1 MQKYTNLRSIMLK
14 KGTKLYSIFKA
25 KCPRCHEGE
34 FFTHKFTFNPNKV
47 TKLHDNCPNCNL
59 KYMMEPSFFYGAMY
73 VNYGLTVALSVA
85 TFVISTLI
93 FSLSLL
99 QCFAAI
105 VIALLILAP
114 FNLRLSRII
123 WINMFVHFDKKFK
136 KKQS

>member
-1 MQKYTNLRSIMLK
+1 MFK
-14 KGTKLYSIFKA
+14 KGTKLYSIFNA

-34 FFTHKFTFNPNKV
+34 FFKYKFTFNPNKV
-47 TKLHDNCPNCNL
+47 TKLHNNCPKCNL

-85 TFVISTLI
+85 VFVIS
-93 FSLSLL
+93 SLFFGLNLL

-105 VIALLILAP
+105 VIALLVLAP

-123 WINMFVHFDKKFK
+123 WINMFVHFDKKAIK
-136 KKQS
+136 KES